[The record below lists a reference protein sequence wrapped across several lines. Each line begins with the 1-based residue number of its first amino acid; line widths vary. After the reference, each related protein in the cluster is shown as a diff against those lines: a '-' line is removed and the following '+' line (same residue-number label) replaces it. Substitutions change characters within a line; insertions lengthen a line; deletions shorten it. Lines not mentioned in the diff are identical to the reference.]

1 MNIFKAWVE
10 ISRLFGRIAAVS
22 GIHTENSPC
31 FHQFAR
37 HKMFP
42 FSTCPECPCLHRT
55 GHLSPC
61 QLRLVLGSQTN
72 AFWEAQPRC
81 CLAGSASQ
89 CCHFGHWIV
98 PCTQRSRAHRD
109 RRPGAGVT
117 PWQRGN
123 WAGFVFV
130 IICLFFSN
138 CSFASWWVKV
148 TVCALS
154 LWIDVSCLVFTAV
167 EQPWQKGRGGD
178 GPKAIKIK
186 LDKGASRLRSC
197 FLPAEM
203 CRCFSDC
210 IVNRQTYHYCKALCR
225 KHTINRAC
233 AQESNYL
240 KA

>member
-10 ISRLFGRIAAVS
+10 ISRLDGRIAAVS

-98 PCTQRSRAHRD
+98 PCTQRSRAHLWPQAWGWCHALAKRKLS
-109 RRPGAGVT
+109 RLCVC
-117 PWQRGN
+117 N
-123 WAGFVFV
+123 HLS
-130 IICLFFSN
+130 LFF
-138 CSFASWWVKV
+138 K
-148 TVCALS
+148 LQ
-154 LWIDVSCLVFTAV
+154 LCLLM
-167 EQPWQKGRGGD
+167 G
-178 GPKAIKIK
+178 
-186 LDKGASRLRSC
+186 
-197 FLPAEM
+197 
-203 CRCFSDC
+203 
-210 IVNRQTYHYCKALCR
+210 
-225 KHTINRAC
+225 
-233 AQESNYL
+233 
-240 KA
+240 